1 MATRVALIT
10 GGASGLGLAVAKA
23 LLAKTPTGEEWW
35 LHILDIDEDRG
46 TQVAAELPRCTF
58 HRANVTQYS
67 ELATAFQGA
76 FNQHKR
82 LDFVFANAGMVE
94 RSNFYALLDAE
105 EGQADAPPKEPVDL
119 LPIDVDLKGV
129 ILTTYLAQHYFRH
142 SPHKGQGA
150 SLVMTASCCGLYPSF
165 YCPLYTAAK
174 SGVVGFM
181 RAVALHFKAS
191 GIRVNAICPS
201 IIRTNLVDPTGWDSF
216 PQNRFVEVDSV
227 ARVVVG
233 LEGESQGL
241 TDATGKHLNLE
252 ELYGTAVEISDSGF
266 YFRPQHEF
274 CDEGMREVMAATVL
288 ENQVGAIL
296 NGD

>member
-1 MATRVALIT
+1 M
-10 GGASGLGLAVAKA
+10 AVAKA

-35 LHILDIDEDRG
+35 LHILDIDQERG
-46 TQVAAELPRCTF
+46 TQVASELPRCTF

-67 ELATAFQGA
+67 DLATAFQGA

-174 SGVVGFM
+174 CESSPRPVHMPNVPM
-181 RAVALHFKAS
+181 HTS
-191 GIRVNAICPS
+191 
-201 IIRTNLVDPTGWDSF
+201 
-216 PQNRFVEVDSV
+216 SV
-227 ARVVVG
+227 YAR
-233 LEGESQGL
+233 
-241 TDATGKHLNLE
+241 
-252 ELYGTAVEISDSGF
+252 
-266 YFRPQHEF
+266 
-274 CDEGMREVMAATVL
+274 
-288 ENQVGAIL
+288 
-296 NGD
+296 